1 MYMCSCQLHNLST
14 EYTALLPLPLLSTLN
29 NSRNLLHLQKFWLHQ
44 KFPITAKDKDFW
56 PFDPIRTVSVKQ
68 QLYTF
73 HLSFS
78 NSFGMFLPE
87 AKNLSTPQFA
97 SSTDNE
103 KLSELINLWFVLF
116 SCTLH
121 LYMDLPSPRY
131 SPWQPTPVAQRL
143 GSIQASE
150 HLFSPTHSVSP
161 FTNFIFQH
169 FNLYISL
176 CGMHLYRREKQIYI
190 FIFKVGWNTG
200 RDSTVWH
207 TSACQGFHTSG
218 WVRYL

>member
-56 PFDPIRTVSVKQ
+56 PFDPIRTVSVIS
-68 QLYTF
+68 QLPDF
-73 HLSFS
+73 FGSW
-78 NSFGMFLPE
+78 NS
-87 AKNLSTPQFA
+87 
-97 SSTDNE
+97 SSTRFICPSRTLLACSSQ
-103 KLSELINLWFVLF
+103 KPKTFPPHNLLQVL
-116 SCTLH
+116 T
-121 LYMDLPSPRY
+121 
-131 SPWQPTPVAQRL
+131 TPVAQWL

-176 CGMHLYRREKQIYI
+176 CGMHL
-190 FIFKVGWNTG
+190 
-200 RDSTVWH
+200 
-207 TSACQGFHTSG
+207 
-218 WVRYL
+218 